1 MEKIKY
7 FWNGLTKRGKL
18 IVVTAIIIVAVI
30 AWGQF

>member
-7 FWNGLTKRGKL
+7 FWDGLSKRGKIL
-18 IVVTAIIIVAVI
+18 VVAVIIIVAVI